1 MLHRQLTQFHD
12 FTNLSYKSFKK
23 ALKTSDNNIHDFN
36 FSFAFLRGSKSFIRN
51 TGSSIFLQTVQFIIS
66 SRKNWNNL
74 TFTF

>member
-23 ALKTSDNNIHDFN
+23 ALKTSNNNIHDFN
-36 FSFAFLRGSKSFIRN
+36 FSFAFLRGSTKSFIRN

-66 SRKNWNNL
+66 SRKNWSN
-74 TFTF
+74 